1 MRYNI
6 VKGQQTALHICFL
19 KGAWKDMNCKKDCKF
34 QINFTGIILTASN
47 TEVVLTP
54 LFQLVISLLKE
65 GPKTKEKTNQICF
78 NQKILR
84 YTKYNSKAIFL

>member
-1 MRYNI
+1 
-6 VKGQQTALHICFL
+6 
-19 KGAWKDMNCKKDCKF
+19 MNKTKKDCKF